1 MLTKKQHSKIIEL
14 RKQYSELAV
23 GKASLLRLI
32 AEAEVAEQV
41 YNSNAIENSTLTI
54 DETEKILLEIDLDRY
69 VSVREIFEAKNLA
82 RVTEYINNNA
92 TAKPLDREMILFLH
106 AILIRNIRD
115 EIAGRFRRNDEYVRV
130 GMHIAPAPSRIDE
143 ELEALLMRF
152 GGDVSKSIVER
163 IARFHLDFETLHPFI
178 DGNGRIGRSLN
189 NYLLVRE
196 GYVPINIRFL
206 DREEYYQAFNEFHYE
221 AKTDTMERIIYRA
234 LVNSYHKRIAYLKG
248 LEIIRL
254 SEYAKRH
261 RLSHP
266 NLINKAKRQTIPAF
280 MERGTWMIGDEN
292 ESGYNTTKPPT
303 NSKKRIAGS

>member
-14 RKQYSELAV
+14 RKRYSELGA

-32 AEAEVAEQV
+32 SEAEVSEQV

-54 DETEKILLEIDLDRY
+54 EETEKILLEIDLDRY

-82 RVTEYINNNA
+82 RVTEYISSNA
-92 TAKPLDREMILFLH
+92 SAKPLDREMILFLH
-106 AILIRNIRD
+106 AVLIRNIRD
-115 EIAGRFRRNDEYVRV
+115 EIAGRFRQKDEYVRV
-130 GMHIAPAPSRIDE
+130 GMHIAPPPSRIEE

-152 GGDVSKSIVER
+152 RADVSKDIVER
-163 IARFHLDFETLHPFI
+163 LARFHLDFETLHPFI

-196 GYVPINIRFL
+196 GYVSINIRFL
-206 DREEYYQAFNEFHYE
+206 DREEYYQAFNEFHFQN
-221 AKTDTMERIIYRA
+221 KTDTMERIIYRA

-254 SEYAKRH
+254 SEYARRH
-261 RLSHP
+261 RLSHS
-266 NLINKAKRQTIPAF
+266 NLINKAKRQTISAF
-280 MERGTWMIGDEN
+280 MERDRWMIGDE
-292 ESGYNTTKPPT
+292 
-303 NSKKRIAGS
+303 A

>member
-14 RKQYSELAV
+14 RKRYSELGA

-32 AEAEVAEQV
+32 SEAEVSEQV

-54 DETEKILLEIDLDRY
+54 EETEKILLEIDLDRY

-82 RVTEYINNNA
+82 RVTEYISSNA
-92 TAKPLDREMILFLH
+92 SAKPLDREMILFLH
-106 AILIRNIRD
+106 AVLIRNIRD
-115 EIAGRFRRNDEYVRV
+115 EIAGRFRQKDEYVRV
-130 GMHIAPAPSRIDE
+130 GMHIAPPPSRIEE

-152 GGDVSKSIVER
+152 RADVSKDIVER
-163 IARFHLDFETLHPFI
+163 LARFHLDFETLHPFI

-206 DREEYYQAFNEFHYE
+206 DREEYYQAFNEFHFQD
-221 AKTDTMERIIYRA
+221 KTDTMERIIYRA

-254 SEYAKRH
+254 SEYARRH
-261 RLSHP
+261 RLSHS
-266 NLINKAKRQTIPAF
+266 NLINKAKRQTISAF
-280 MERGTWMIGDEN
+280 MERDRWMIGDE
-292 ESGYNTTKPPT
+292 
-303 NSKKRIAGS
+303 A